1 MLISCYIISNRGQ
14 FFEAESRE
22 DPSSRATGRKQYMEE
37 NNIDDRLAVY
47 EIGYLV
53 AGSVAEEKVSD
64 EAEKVKGI
72 ITKAGAT
79 IIADEMPHL
88 EHLAYTMRVK
98 TVSGSYEKYD
108 KAYFGWVKFEV
119 SSSVVE
125 AVKKSVELMPSVL
138 RMILLST
145 TKENTYLGKRASQ
158 IAVAIMPKRAFEPVA
173 IAGAGVGAIT
183 EAAKDVAPATIE
195 EMDKSI
201 DAMVREV
208 K

>member
-1 MLISCYIISNRGQ
+1 M
-14 FFEAESRE
+14 E
-22 DPSSRATGRKQYMEE
+22 DTNK
-37 NNIDDRLAVY
+37 DDRLAVY

-53 AGSVAEEKVSD
+53 AGSVAEEKVSE

-72 ITKAGAT
+72 ITNAGSS
-79 IIADEMPHL
+79 IIVDEAPHL
-88 EHLAYTMRVK
+88 ENLAYTMRVK

-119 SSSVVE
+119 SSSIVE
-125 AVKKSVELMPSVL
+125 SIKKSVELMPTIL

-158 IAVAIMPKRAFEPVA
+158 IAATIAPKRALGMAPIV
-173 IAGAGVGAIT
+173 GAGVGALPEDT
-183 EAAKDVAPATIE
+183 KDIAPATIE

-201 DAMVREV
+201 DDMVKEV

>member
-1 MLISCYIISNRGQ
+1 M
-14 FFEAESRE
+14 E
-22 DPSSRATGRKQYMEE
+22 DTNKDE
-37 NNIDDRLAVY
+37 RLAVY

-53 AGSVAEEKVSD
+53 AGSVAEEKVSE

-72 ITKAGAT
+72 ITKAGAS
-79 IIADEMPHL
+79 IITDEMPQA
-88 EHLAYTMRVK
+88 ENLAYTMRVK

-125 AVKKSVELMPSVL
+125 GIKKSVELVPTIL

-145 TKENTYLGKRASQ
+145 TRENTYLGKKASLVS
-158 IAVAIMPKRAFEPVA
+158 ASTVSKRAPESNPIV
-173 IAGAGVGAIT
+173 GAGVGALDIT
-183 EAAKDVAPATIE
+183 DKDIAPASIE
-195 EMDKSI
+195 DMDKSI
-201 DAMVREV
+201 DDMVKEV